1 MGPSTRG
8 VFIGLLVIILAC
20 AAILVVLTRMDMHTN
35 RAVSISTR
43 LNFSAVRRTDY
54 MTATPTP
61 SPSLCLVSYWLKRSP
76 VLLVVAGAAVFTIAA
91 ALLVSNGER
100 LRADLFKYEEANCAG

>member
-1 MGPSTRG
+1 
-8 VFIGLLVIILAC
+8 
-20 AAILVVLTRMDMHTN
+20 MDMHTN

-43 LNFSAVRRTDY
+43 LNFSAVRRMDY

-76 VLLVVAGAAVFTIAA
+76 VLLVVAGAAVFTIAVA
-91 ALLVSNGER
+91 PLVSNGER